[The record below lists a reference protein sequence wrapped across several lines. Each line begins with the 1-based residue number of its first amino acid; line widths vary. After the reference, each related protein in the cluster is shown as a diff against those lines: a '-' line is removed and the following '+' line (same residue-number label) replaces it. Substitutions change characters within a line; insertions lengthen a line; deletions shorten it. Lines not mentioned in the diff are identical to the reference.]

1 MHRSG
6 QAKQPDLAGA
16 DGGGRQ
22 EAVPG
27 TQAPR
32 LCGPQATNQGISPK
46 PAGKLQRGVRVCGAD
61 PRAGL

>member
-1 MHRSG
+1 MRGPG

-16 DGGGRQ
+16 DGGGRHCEE

-27 TQAPR
+27 TLTPSRAADP
-32 LCGPQATNQGISPK
+32 GILPK
-46 PAGKLQRGVRVCGAD
+46 PAGELQRGVRVCGAD